1 MNLIKRIYKQGIFI
15 LLPLAAISAF
25 YEWKKLPLSIL
36 VGGILG
42 LVNLKGLVWG
52 LKDFTPSSTPSKK
65 VIVLSVLRFF
75 ALAFIL
81 LVLAI
86 LKMINFIGILI
97 GFTVVFILIIKE
109 GLRFARES
117 SEKSTTDEVKQ

>member
-1 MNLIKRIYKQGIFI
+1 MNLIKRIYKQGILI

-25 YEWKKLPLSIL
+25 YEWKKFPISIL
-36 VGGILG
+36 IGGILG
-42 LVNLKGLVWG
+42 LVNLKGLAWG
-52 LKDFTPSSTPSKK
+52 LKDLTPASNPGKK
-65 VIVLSVLRFF
+65 VIALSILRFF

-81 LVLAI
+81 LILAI
-86 LKMINFIGILI
+86 LKLINFLGILI

-117 SEKSTTDEVKQ
+117 SEKSTIDEVKQ